1 MKKLLLSIAA
11 IGLLAWSVDAQSCT
25 PGANFV
31 DSTFGVWP
39 DTVQNLP
46 PASVNV
52 FYSTDINFKAP
63 ADAGD
68 VPGSPAS
75 GAIESFTVSSVTG
88 LPSGIN
94 YSCNNPNCTYVGGN
108 NGCANV
114 YGTPTQT
121 GVFDITISIDAQVN
135 IGFGIVV
142 PYSQA
147 FSGYKIVVG
156 SAGLITGVI
165 EPLHA
170 FPNPSND
177 ITTVEGLNGIRLTLN
192 NLNGQELLV
201 KSIEGLSTTDLN
213 IANLNAGVYFINVYG
228 EQGVETIRIIKN

>member
-1 MKKLLLSIAA
+1 MKKLLLSVAA

-46 PASVNV
+46 PAAVNV

-75 GAIESFTVSSVTG
+75 GAIESFTVSSVSG

-94 YSCNNPNCTYVGGN
+94 YSCNTPNCTYVGGN

-135 IGFGIVV
+135 IGFGIIV

-228 EQGVETIRIIKN
+228 EQGVETLRIIKN

>member
-1 MKKLLLSIAA
+1 MKKLLLSVAA
-11 IGLLAWSVDAQSCT
+11 IGLLAWSVEAQSCI

-46 PASVNV
+46 PAVVNV
-52 FYSTDINFKAP
+52 FYSTDLNFKAP

-75 GAIESFTVSSVTG
+75 GAIESFTVSSVSG

-94 YSCNNPNCTYVGGN
+94 YSCNTPNCTYVGGN

-135 IGFGIVV
+135 IGFGIIV

-201 KSIEGLSTTDLN
+201 KSIEGLSTSDLN

>member
-1 MKKLLLSIAA
+1 MKKLLLSFAA
-11 IGLLAWSVDAQSCT
+11 IGLLAWSFEAQSCI

-46 PASVNV
+46 PAVVNA
-52 FYSTDINFKAP
+52 FYSTDLNFKAP

-75 GAIESFTVSSVTG
+75 GAIESFTVSSVAG
-88 LPSGIN
+88 LPSGVN
-94 YSCNNPNCTYVGGN
+94 YSCNTPNCTYVGGD

-121 GVFDITISIDAQVN
+121 GVFNITISIDAQVN
-135 IGFGIVV
+135 VGFGIII
-142 PYSQA
+142 PYSQS

-156 SAGLITGVI
+156 TAGVITGVMA
-165 EPLHA
+165 PLHA

-177 ITTVEGLNGIRLTLN
+177 ITTVEGLNGTRLTLN

-201 KSIEGLSTTDLN
+201 ESIEGLSTADLN
-213 IANLNAGVYFINVYG
+213 LTNLNAGVYFINVYG

>member
-1 MKKLLLSIAA
+1 MKKLLLSVAA

-121 GVFDITISIDAQVN
+121 GIFDITISIDAQVN

>member
-1 MKKLLLSIAA
+1 MKKLLLSFVA
-11 IGLLAWSVDAQSCT
+11 IGLLAWSFEAQSCI

-46 PASVNV
+46 PAVVNA
-52 FYSTDINFKAP
+52 FYSTDLNFKAP

-75 GAIESFTVSSVTG
+75 GAIESFTVSSVAG
-88 LPSGIN
+88 LPSGVN
-94 YSCNNPNCTYVGGN
+94 YSCNTPNCTYAGGD

-121 GVFDITISIDAQVN
+121 GVFNITISIDAQVN
-135 IGFGIVV
+135 VGFGIII
-142 PYSQA
+142 PYSQS

-156 SAGLITGVI
+156 TAGVITGVM

-177 ITTVEGLNGIRLTLN
+177 ITTVEGLNGTRLTLN

-201 KSIEGLSTTDLN
+201 ESIEGLSTADLN
-213 IANLNAGVYFINVYG
+213 LTNLNAGVYFINVYG

>member
-1 MKKLLLSIAA
+1 MKKLLLSFAA
-11 IGLLAWSVDAQSCT
+11 IGLLAWSFEAQSCI

-46 PASVNV
+46 PAVVNA
-52 FYSTDINFKAP
+52 FYSTDLNFKAP

-75 GAIESFTVSSVTG
+75 GAIESFTVSSVAG
-88 LPSGIN
+88 LPSGVN
-94 YSCNNPNCTYVGGN
+94 YSCNTPNCTYVGGD

-121 GVFDITISIDAQVN
+121 GVFNITISIDAQVN
-135 IGFGIVV
+135 VGFGIII
-142 PYSQA
+142 PYSQS

-156 SAGLITGVI
+156 TAGVITGVM

-177 ITTVEGLNGIRLTLN
+177 ITTVEGLNGTRLTLS

-201 KSIEGLSTTDLN
+201 ESIEGLSTADLN
-213 IANLNAGVYFINVYG
+213 LTNLNAGVYFINVYG
-228 EQGVETIRIIKN
+228 EQGVETIRMIKN

>member
-1 MKKLLLSIAA
+1 
-11 IGLLAWSVDAQSCT
+11 
-25 PGANFV
+25 
-31 DSTFGVWP
+31 
-39 DTVQNLP
+39 
-46 PASVNV
+46 
-52 FYSTDINFKAP
+52 
-63 ADAGD
+63 
-68 VPGSPAS
+68 
-75 GAIESFTVSSVTG
+75 
-88 LPSGIN
+88 
-94 YSCNNPNCTYVGGN
+94 
-108 NGCANV
+108 
-114 YGTPTQT
+114 
-121 GVFDITISIDAQVN
+121 
-135 IGFGIVV
+135 V

>member
-1 MKKLLLSIAA
+1 MKKLLLSVAA

-75 GAIESFTVSSVTG
+75 GAIESFTVSSVSG

>member
-1 MKKLLLSIAA
+1 MKKLLLSFAA
-11 IGLLAWSVDAQSCT
+11 IGLLAWSFEAQSCI

-46 PASVNV
+46 PAVVNA
-52 FYSTDINFKAP
+52 FYSTDLNFKAP

-75 GAIESFTVSSVTG
+75 GAIESFTVSSVAG
-88 LPSGIN
+88 LPSGVN
-94 YSCNNPNCTYVGGN
+94 YSCNAPNCTYVGGD

-121 GVFDITISIDAQVN
+121 GVFNITISIDAQVN
-135 IGFGIVV
+135 VGFGIII
-142 PYSQA
+142 PYSQS

-156 SAGLITGVI
+156 TAGVITGI
-165 EPLHA
+165 MEPLHA

-177 ITTVEGLNGIRLTLN
+177 ITTVEGLNGTRLTLN

-201 KSIEGLSTTDLN
+201 ESIEGLSTADLN
-213 IANLNAGVYFINVYG
+213 LTNLNAGVYFINVYG
-228 EQGVETIRIIKN
+228 EQGVETIRMIKN

>member
-1 MKKLLLSIAA
+1 MKKSLPLLVFFSFLTFVSF
-11 IGLLAWSVDAQSCT
+11 GQSCI

-46 PASVNV
+46 PAVVNV

-75 GAIESFTVSSVTG
+75 GAIESFTVSSVAG
-88 LPSGIN
+88 LPPGIN
-94 YSCNNPNCTYVGGN
+94 YSCNSANCTYVGGN

-121 GVFDITISIDAQVN
+121 GVFNITISIDAQVN
-135 IGFGIVV
+135 IGFGVIL
-142 PYSQA
+142 PYSQD
-147 FSGYKIVVG
+147 FVGYKIVVG
-156 SAGLITGVI
+156 NAGLITGVI
-165 EPLHA
+165 EPLHV
-170 FPNPSND
+170 FPNPSNG
-177 ITTVEGLNGIRLTLN
+177 IATVEGLNGSRLTLC
-192 NLNGQELLV
+192 NLNGQELLSQ
-201 KSIEGLSTTDLN
+201 SIEGITTTEINMTELN
-213 IANLNAGVYFINVYG
+213 PGVYFVNVYG
-228 EQGVETIRIIKN
+228 DQGVETVKIMKD